1 MKKFCKKGIGV
12 VLAATMA
19 TGGMAVYA
27 SEATKDGSGAA
38 GISGEA
44 ALEEVDGSQFAGEE
58 WYDQRATFQVNRE
71 KAHTSFTS
79 FQTVEDAKVRDKSNS
94 PFYQLLSGQWKF
106 EFAENPA
113 GRNTEFYKNDYDVSN
128 WDDITVPANWQTE
141 GYDHPKYTD
150 TRLHGEV
157 WKYRNLVWRL

>member
-113 GRNTEFYKNDYDVSN
+113 GRIKT
-128 WDDITVPANWQTE
+128 ITM
-141 GYDHPKYTD
+141 
-150 TRLHGEV
+150 
-157 WKYRNLVWRL
+157 

>member
-1 MKKFCKKGIGV
+1 
-12 VLAATMA
+12 MA

-27 SEATKDGSGAA
+27 SEGNKRWFRCSRNLRR
-38 GISGEA
+38 SY

-128 WDDITVPANWQTE
+128 WDDITVPANLAE
-141 GYDHPKYTD
+141 
-150 TRLHGEV
+150 R
-157 WKYRNLVWRL
+157 RI

>member
-44 ALEEVDGSQFAGEE
+44 ALEEVDGSQLRVKSGMI
-58 WYDQRATFQVNRE
+58 RE
-71 KAHTSFTS
+71 
-79 FQTVEDAKVRDKSNS
+79 
-94 PFYQLLSGQWKF
+94 LLF
-106 EFAENPA
+106 
-113 GRNTEFYKNDYDVSN
+113 R
-128 WDDITVPANWQTE
+128 
-141 GYDHPKYTD
+141 
-150 TRLHGEV
+150 
-157 WKYRNLVWRL
+157 

>member
-94 PFYQLLSGQWKF
+94 PFYQLLSG
-106 EFAENPA
+106 PT
-113 GRNTEFYKNDYDVSN
+113 GRQKDMTIRSIQIHVC
-128 WDDITVPANWQTE
+128 
-141 GYDHPKYTD
+141 
-150 TRLHGEV
+150 HGKV
-157 WKYRNLVWRL
+157 WKYRNLEWHL

>member
-1 MKKFCKKGIGV
+1 MRKSRQITFMWQFSA
-12 VLAATMA
+12 VLIIHADVC
-19 TGGMAVYA
+19 GKRDVY
-27 SEATKDGSGAA
+27 KR
-38 GISGEA
+38 
-44 ALEEVDGSQFAGEE
+44 QE

-128 WDDITVPANWQTE
+128 WDDIAVPANWQTE
-141 GYDHPKYTD
+141 GYDHPKYTCLLY
-150 TRLHGEV
+150 TSIR
-157 WKYRNLVWRL
+157 R